1 MNKKIRIVVPLL
13 VLLFIFS
20 ACSKKLVNSGGAA
33 NNNFMD
39 KPSQKLDKK
48 ENSVAS
54 AENKNTNN
62 SKEKALEDSARK
74 VIKRASLTVE
84 TVGYDDTLN
93 GIATLSENMGGYIEN
108 SDLMGKGYGNSSFQ
122 SRRAHFTIRIPKKN
136 FDEFLNKISR
146 ISNILQKQINGED
159 ITSQY
164 IDTEARLKTLNI
176 REERVLELLK
186 KATKLEDILQLEKEL
201 SNIRYE
207 IENLTGSLK
216 KMDNLVELTTVN
228 IEVIEVSQITK
239 VEGMPKSIWEKT
251 GLVFKQSLNSLGK
264 IIQGIY
270 LFIIALIPYLIIM
283 IPVGFVGYKI
293 YRKKSKK

>member
-1 MNKKIRIVVPLL
+1 MNKKIRIVASLL
-13 VLLFIFS
+13 FLLFIFS
-20 ACSKKLVNSGGAA
+20 ACSKKSDASPGSAKNSS
-33 NNNFMD
+33 MD
-39 KPSQKLDKK
+39 KSKQELSIKDG
-48 ENSVAS
+48 SVAS
-54 AENKNTNN
+54 TENKNTDT
-62 SKEKALEDSARK
+62 SKEKPLEDSARK

-84 TVGYDDTLN
+84 TIGYDDTLN
-93 GIATLSENMGGYIEN
+93 GIANLSETMGGYIEN
-108 SDLMGKGYGNSSFQ
+108 SDLMGKGYGNTNFQ

-136 FDEFLNKISR
+136 FDEFLNKIST
-146 ISNILQKQINGED
+146 ISNILQKQVNGED

-164 IDTEARLKTLNI
+164 IDTEARLKTLNV

-186 KATKLEDILQLEKEL
+186 KATKLEDVLQLEKEL

-239 VEGMPKSIWEKT
+239 VEGMPKSIWQKT
-251 GLVFKQSLNSLGK
+251 ALVFKQSLNSLGT
-264 IIQGIY
+264 ILQGLY
-270 LFIIALIPYLIIM
+270 LFIIGLIPYLVII
-283 IPVGFVGYKI
+283 IPIGFIVYKV